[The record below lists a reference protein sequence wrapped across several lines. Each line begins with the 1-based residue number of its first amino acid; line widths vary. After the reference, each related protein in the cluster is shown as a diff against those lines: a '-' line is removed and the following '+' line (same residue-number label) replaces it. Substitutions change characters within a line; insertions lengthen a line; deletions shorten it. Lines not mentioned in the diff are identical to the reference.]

1 MTRSP
6 ITALGRTRPRN
17 LTNSGA
23 LSAGENDK
31 WQKACCHG
39 AEHDYSNGDNLL
51 CGSHYAFSSLSFILL
66 FRDLVD
72 GSRFSLAA
80 LSFTPFFV
88 LGAFTTLAESSIC
101 FGIRK
106 SLRYK
111 EIRSDYEGDTSSD
124 KAVSLIDGYL
134 NYTNYQAYA
143 SEKSKNY
150 IVQTLLEGV
159 KNKVCNLFPNKHI
172 QMYEDINEM
181 LDGV

>member
-23 LSAGENDK
+23 LSAEK
-31 WQKACCHG
+31 MI
-39 AEHDYSNGDNLL
+39 NGRKRVVMVPST

-88 LGAFTTLAESSIC
+88 LGAFTTLAESS
-101 FGIRK
+101 
-106 SLRYK
+106 
-111 EIRSDYEGDTSSD
+111 
-124 KAVSLIDGYL
+124 
-134 NYTNYQAYA
+134 
-143 SEKSKNY
+143 
-150 IVQTLLEGV
+150 
-159 KNKVCNLFPNKHI
+159 NLFRHKKKLKI
-172 QMYEDINEM
+172 
-181 LDGV
+181 

>member
-1 MTRSP
+1 M
-6 ITALGRTRPRN
+6 
-17 LTNSGA
+17 
-23 LSAGENDK
+23 
-31 WQKACCHG
+31 
-39 AEHDYSNGDNLL
+39 
-51 CGSHYAFSSLSFILL
+51 
-66 FRDLVD
+66 VD

-88 LGAFTTLAESSIC
+88 LGAFTTLAESSNL
-101 FGIRK
+101 FRHKK

-159 KNKVCNLFPNKHI
+159 KIKFAI
-172 QMYEDINEM
+172 YFQINIFKCM
-181 LDGV
+181 KT

>member
-31 WQKACCHG
+31 WQKACCNG

-80 LSFTPFFV
+80 LSFTPSFV
-88 LGAFTTLAESSIC
+88 LGAFTTLAESSNLFRHKKKLKIINAIA
-101 FGIRK
+101 GIMKLFFPKISRQAREHMTPIK
-106 SLRYK
+106 AGKCRL
-111 EIRSDYEGDTSSD
+111 
-124 KAVSLIDGYL
+124 AVS
-134 NYTNYQAYA
+134 
-143 SEKSKNY
+143 
-150 IVQTLLEGV
+150 
-159 KNKVCNLFPNKHI
+159 H
-172 QMYEDINEM
+172 
-181 LDGV
+181 